1 MSIMWFFAGDFGKC
15 ISKLILKENHMFL
28 FLFAGEAD
36 GWTWKHLNKKVPS
49 IFVYESRGISGAEE
63 EASAGM
69 CS

>member
-1 MSIMWFFAGDFGKC
+1 
-15 ISKLILKENHMFL
+15 MFL